1 MCFFSGEDLST
12 FFNGDR
18 NCRSAQ
24 GYFKE
29 TYSIPWETLD
39 KRHFMH
45 RLAPRCGWA
54 LKFKLTLPS
63 GAGERVQCLSH
74 KDTVTGYTFA
84 AAVQPVIWLSQ
95 KTLCFLPKCV
105 CVWHWDFSQF
115 DHEASPKGSQKTS
128 EGGPTSLEVSGLS
141 VFYADDVILCFISTL
156 EWFAALQ
163 PGWESTS
170 HEDWGRGSLLWDG
183 GLIASSSERV
193 FLVLSESDAKMEHEM
208 SSCSD
213 ANVVLDCCGDG
224 AELEVKA
231 PDSSIDLRCNP
242 RFELQ
247 VVTEGMK
254 SRVQAAEVSFLR
266 QVQL

>member
-128 EGGPTSLEVSGLS
+128 EGGPMSLEVSGLS
-141 VFYADDVILCFISTL
+141 AFLCRWCDSLFHQHTGVVCSPAARLRVDVSWGLRPWFSAVRRWIDCFLKRESFSHL
-156 EWFAALQ
+156 VQEW
-163 PGWESTS
+163 
-170 HEDWGRGSLLWDG
+170 R
-183 GLIASSSERV
+183 
-193 FLVLSESDAKMEHEM
+193 
-208 SSCSD
+208 
-213 ANVVLDCCGDG
+213 
-224 AELEVKA
+224 
-231 PDSSIDLRCNP
+231 
-242 RFELQ
+242 
-247 VVTEGMK
+247 
-254 SRVQAAEVSFLR
+254 
-266 QVQL
+266 